1 MRRWLDRVW
10 RRIQSLTRARQVDR
24 ALRREIETHLQI
36 QIDENV
42 AAGMSPREARAAALR
57 EFGSA
62 AIIEEQCRDT
72 RRVSFVENVIR
83 DLRYTLRSLARQPL
97 LVIAATTSIAVAVA
111 ANATIFNLANQLLLS
126 GPTARRVDRL
136 VYIRMGNGSHVSYNR
151 WKALNESGAL
161 AGVAGYQI
169 EIEVNWR
176 GPDRSASLMPL
187 AVTANFFDVVG
198 VPLAMGR
205 GFAAAEAAAEKHP
218 TVVVISHRF
227 WQTRLAGDPEILG
240 KVLVFNGQPYTV
252 LGVLAPGLRAVPGY
266 GIAPEVYLPVSTELI
281 PDLMHPNG
289 AAVQLI
295 GRLHDGQSLGDGRA
309 ALASVAQRPLSGEN
323 GRSYAA
329 VDRFVRADGV
339 DHASDFPGIGS
350 FLAVLMVAVGLI
362 LAIACANVAGL
373 LLARGTVRRREI
385 AVRVALGASR
395 SRLLQQLLTEGL
407 WLATIGTIAGVVLSL
422 VLVDTLSR
430 IALPLPIP
438 FELHATLDAR
448 LMLYAVVLL
457 AVTAILCALV
467 PALQATRPS
476 LVPALKQ
483 EEPRYAY
490 RRWTLRSVLVIG
502 QVAVAL
508 VLLVTAS
515 LFLRNLSRAGQ
526 VDTGFDTAHTVVA
539 QVSFVEGHYTRETR
553 ADFLESVVGR
563 LRALPGIVAA
573 TYSTGVP
580 LAMRS
585 GMTTGADLR
594 IAEGGEP
601 FHAMY
606 QVNLVGPE
614 YFTTMGIRLIR
625 GREFALTD
633 RPGAR
638 GVAIINE
645 SFARRFFDNADPVG
659 RHLLLPGPGKPYPA
673 EIVGVVADGKY
684 RTVGEDQQLAIYEP
698 FLQRGNRG
706 RFVHVLVRT
715 TDRPDAVAHDVQR
728 VLSEMDSSAA
738 VDVQPMQAALAFAFM
753 PSRLGAGLLGTLGA
767 LGLALAM
774 AGLYALVSYA
784 VSRRTGEIGIRMALG
799 ASQGAVLRMVLV
811 DAALMAAIGVAI
823 GLGTAR
829 LVTRPLSMFLVS
841 GLSASDPIALVGT
854 AGLFALVS
862 LAAAWMPARRAM
874 KIDPVSALRA
884 E

>member
-1 MRRWLDRVW
+1 
-10 RRIQSLTRARQVDR
+10 
-24 ALRREIETHLQI
+24 
-36 QIDENV
+36 
-42 AAGMSPREARAAALR
+42 
-57 EFGSA
+57 
-62 AIIEEQCRDT
+62 
-72 RRVSFVENVIR
+72 
-83 DLRYTLRSLARQPL
+83 
-97 LVIAATTSIAVAVA
+97 
-111 ANATIFNLANQLLLS
+111 
-126 GPTARRVDRL
+126 
-136 VYIRMGNGSHVSYNR
+136 
-151 WKALNESGAL
+151 
-161 AGVAGYQI
+161 
-169 EIEVNWR
+169 
-176 GPDRSASLMPL
+176 
-187 AVTANFFDVVG
+187 
-198 VPLAMGR
+198 
-205 GFAAAEAAAEKHP
+205 
-218 TVVVISHRF
+218 
-227 WQTRLAGDPEILG
+227 
-240 KVLVFNGQPYTV
+240 
-252 LGVLAPGLRAVPGY
+252 
-266 GIAPEVYLPVSTELI
+266 
-281 PDLMHPNG
+281 
-289 AAVQLI
+289 
-295 GRLHDGQSLGDGRA
+295 
-309 ALASVAQRPLSGEN
+309 
-323 GRSYAA
+323 
-329 VDRFVRADGV
+329 
-339 DHASDFPGIGS
+339 
-350 FLAVLMVAVGLI
+350 
-362 LAIACANVAGL
+362 
-373 LLARGTVRRREI
+373 
-385 AVRVALGASR
+385 
-395 SRLLQQLLTEGL
+395 
-407 WLATIGTIAGVVLSL
+407 
-422 VLVDTLSR
+422 
-430 IALPLPIP
+430 
-438 FELHATLDAR
+438 
-448 LMLYAVVLL
+448 
-457 AVTAILCALV
+457 
-467 PALQATRPS
+467 
-476 LVPALKQ
+476 
-483 EEPRYAY
+483 
-490 RRWTLRSVLVIG
+490 
-502 QVAVAL
+502 

-526 VDTGFDTAHTVVA
+526 VDTGFDIAHTLVA
-539 QVSFVEGHYTRETR
+539 QLSFVEGRYTRETR
-553 ADFLESVVGR
+553 ADFLGSVVAR

-614 YFTTMGIRLIR
+614 YFATMGIRLIR

-633 RPGAR
+633 RPGGH

-645 SFARRFFDNADPVG
+645 SFARRFFDHANPVG

-715 TDRPDAVAHDVQR
+715 TDGPDAVAHDVQR

-738 VDVQPMQAALAFAFM
+738 VNVQPMQAALAFAFM

-841 GLSASDPIALVGT
+841 GLSASDPIALLGP